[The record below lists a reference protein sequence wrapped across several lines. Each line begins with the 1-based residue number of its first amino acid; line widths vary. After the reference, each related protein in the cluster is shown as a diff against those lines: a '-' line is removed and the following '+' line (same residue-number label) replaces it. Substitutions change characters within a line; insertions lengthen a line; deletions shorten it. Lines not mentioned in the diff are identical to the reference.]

1 MRRSQ
6 IFDLLSSF
14 PKLVVNIFILRNL
27 IVGWGRELLRR
38 GIVLCIRSIDLEEV
52 LIARGSRIYQ
62 NKSWYYLESF
72 QNSKVRKLLS
82 AITCQ
87 FFCQKF
93 QLRCLTGSIKLF
105 Q

>member
-14 PKLVVNIFILRNL
+14 RKLVVNIFILRNL

-52 LIARGSRIYQ
+52 LIARGSRIHQ

-72 QNSKVRKLLS
+72 KNSKVELGAKIVIGYYLS
-82 AITCQ
+82 IFLSKVPT
-87 FFCQKF
+87 
-93 QLRCLTGSIKLF
+93 
-105 Q
+105 